1 MFRGR
6 FVHTIDAK
14 GRVSIPAGIRMELQR
29 RSQLAPTLTI
39 RPDHLALFA
48 HEDFQAFADR
58 LMSVDP
64 LNLQGQELARF
75 FIGHSEECAPDAQGR
90 ILIPGHMREHAQLDK
105 EVVIAG
111 VGNWIEIWD
120 RRRFE
125 EGHARTLARFAEISA
140 EVSRLGN

>member
-1 MFRGR
+1 MFQGR
-6 FVHTIDAK
+6 FVHQIDAK
-14 GRVSIPAGIRMELQR
+14 GRVSIPAGIRMELSR

-75 FIGHSEECAPDAQGR
+75 FIAHSEACAPDTQGR
-90 ILIPGHMREHAQLDK
+90 ILIPGHMREHAQLEK

-125 EGHARTLARFAEISA
+125 DGHQRTLARFSEISA
-140 EVSRLGN
+140 EVSRLGH

>member
-1 MFRGR
+1 MFQGR
-6 FVHTIDAK
+6 FVHQIDAK

-58 LMSVDP
+58 LMAVDP

-75 FIGHSEECAPDAQGR
+75 FIAHSEACAPDTQGR
-90 ILIPGHMREHAQLDK
+90 ILIPAHMREHAQIEK

-111 VGNWIEIWD
+111 VGNWIEVWD

-125 EGHARTLARFAEISA
+125 EGHQRTLARFGEISA
-140 EVSRLGN
+140 EVSKLGH